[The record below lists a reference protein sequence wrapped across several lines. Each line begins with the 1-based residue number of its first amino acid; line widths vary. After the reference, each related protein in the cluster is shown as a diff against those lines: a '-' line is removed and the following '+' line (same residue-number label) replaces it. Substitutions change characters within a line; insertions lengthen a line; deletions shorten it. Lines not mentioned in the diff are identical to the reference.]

1 MRDCTSRGGLP
12 SAEAPGLAKQKSVDW
27 FDVCPGMVIKF
38 KTAPQCGL
46 QLQEFS
52 EKVMPVGDIE
62 VAHLSAIDW
71 GAVTFDMPAQTH

>member
-1 MRDCTSRGGLP
+1 M
-12 SAEAPGLAKQKSVDW
+12 
-27 FDVCPGMVIKF
+27 IKF